1 MPFFWFG
8 HRGKIVLNLSLS
20 SLSLFLATIYF
31 TILDFNMRSKNWLY
45 VEVRLFWCYDKGV
58 SLMLQNIKS
67 KDYVSWV
74 FKILSL
80 YIKMG
85 GMMMRALIMIEIISQ
100 KFHHNT
106 NKMIYTTT
114 RKREVLR
121 TLHPIS
127 FRY

>member
-1 MPFFWFG
+1 
-8 HRGKIVLNLSLS
+8 
-20 SLSLFLATIYF
+20 
-31 TILDFNMRSKNWLY
+31 
-45 VEVRLFWCYDKGV
+45 
-58 SLMLQNIKS
+58 MLQSIKS

-80 YIKMG
+80 YIKKR

-106 NKMIYTTT
+106 NKMIYITT
-114 RKREVLR
+114 REMAMLR

>member
-1 MPFFWFG
+1 
-8 HRGKIVLNLSLS
+8 
-20 SLSLFLATIYF
+20 
-31 TILDFNMRSKNWLY
+31 
-45 VEVRLFWCYDKGV
+45 
-58 SLMLQNIKS
+58 MLQNIKP

-106 NKMIYTTT
+106 YKMIYITA
-114 RKREVLR
+114 RKMAMLR
-121 TLHPIS
+121 TLHSIS
-127 FRY
+127 FCY